1 MQVLIPHHAVWEPN
15 AAFATDFHIRLR
27 RPRETGSVQISITS
41 QDDYGSDIPLN
52 VPPRVRV
59 TWHPRNFAG
68 VQRIKKTWEES
79 EVKAANTL
87 PRNVNPQSPSTQRKS
102 SSLPRYQQPVYLG
115 IEKMLQE
122 RTVSPRNQDHSNQ
135 TEGSRYGDKRMPEQD
150 KRWNVVTSPTYNN
163 QAPSDMKVSSDE
175 ELPQWAK
182 GLGDQYDYD
191 DVVVVWGNPRRLLFK
206 VLCVPFLKK
215 RRENRANPSGVT
227 KERLTLTTMCEC
239 FISETSRESSVL
251 PLYLQ
256 TAKHIFLHGILF

>member
-1 MQVLIPHHAVWEPN
+1 MSCDKDLLQAVFTCLTTLLNAVGCSTSYTMHSTGEAIRSNRFVLKLRKNPIIFMQVLIPHHAVWEPN

-191 DVVVVWGNPRRLLFK
+191 DVVVV
-206 VLCVPFLKK
+206 
-215 RRENRANPSGVT
+215 
-227 KERLTLTTMCEC
+227 
-239 FISETSRESSVL
+239 
-251 PLYLQ
+251 
-256 TAKHIFLHGILF
+256 